1 MMKRKA
7 KTKQQL
13 LLEIEEIQIRLDAT
27 ERRLKE
33 ANELLRSDIREP
45 KSAEET
51 FWEDKKYAGSFMET
65 TSQPLVMLSSDLKVI
80 CANRL
85 FYESFQLTP
94 KEAEGK
100 SYFDIGNH
108 QWDIPTLRDL
118 LNKIS
123 YQNAYFYDFEVD
135 HEFPLIGRKTILLNA
150 RWIDRENLSRDMIL
164 LALKDITEL
173 IDIGEEIF
181 SWEQKAALSYS
192 GVLQT

>member
-1 MMKRKA
+1 MNRNA
-7 KTKQQL
+7 KTKNQPI
-13 LLEIEEIQIRLDAT
+13 LEQEGLRTRLDFNEHRLRKANKISGSEIKDLKSQEEIFSQDR
-27 ERRLKE
+27 KF
-33 ANELLRSDIREP
+33 
-45 KSAEET
+45 AE
-51 FWEDKKYAGSFMET
+51 SIMET
-65 TSQPLVMLSSDLKVI
+65 VNQPLVMLSSDLKVI